1 MHLFHNILI
10 TPQSNIIQIIAIL
23 LILVGVLGFI
33 KALIVLRKLLF
44 GKQIYEKQLER
55 PKNDFYISE
64 EKTYTVWLKGKLLIK
79 TPVAHLKPI
88 IFDGTGRQLS
98 LQKSFMYI
106 HINGFEY
113 GRMLLFTFK
122 AKLGNYKL
130 SFVEEFSIGIFQTAL
145 SKIVPDQKKNIKKF
159 QCSN

>member
-88 IFDGTGRQLS
+88 IFDDTGRQLS
-98 LQKSFMYI
+98 LQRSFMY
-106 HINGFEY
+106 
-113 GRMLLFTFK
+113 T
-122 AKLGNYKL
+122 
-130 SFVEEFSIGIFQTAL
+130 
-145 SKIVPDQKKNIKKF
+145 
-159 QCSN
+159 